1 MAAEKR
7 GIEIKIP
14 LPGFWEETNR
24 IKVVFSH
31 YTGTLSFF
39 FFFSLE
45 GKLIQ
50 GVKKRLRKLAKMV
63 HIMRL
68 HQTRGTAERDS
79 SSWSGAFDYQKLNG
93 SKPHDVQK
101 LEYLNKIIQE
111 KKLTKQEV
119 AVFGNGRNDQKWL
132 EAIMRPKGLAIAVD
146 VGEGCAIVAM
156 TSATIFVS
164 DINNGLDLL
173 LDPKCSIATLRTL
186 GEKPLEEVRRFCC
199 TLLGDRRHSP
209 QTTPSDRCTG
219 AASGLKP
226 DRSSNARWQSV
237 RASP

>member
-7 GIEIKIP
+7 GIEIKI
-14 LPGFWEETNR
+14 PGFWEETNR
-24 IKVVFSH
+24 IKVVFSD
-31 YTGTLSFF
+31 YTGTL
-39 FFFSLE
+39 SLE

-63 HIMRL
+63 HIYVVTSD
-68 HQTRGTAERDS
+68 TRGTAERELRAVL
-79 SSWSGAFDYQKLNG
+79 GPEHLTIKKLNG

-186 GEKPLEEVRRFCC
+186 GDKPL
-199 TLLGDRRHSP
+199 
-209 QTTPSDRCTG
+209 
-219 AASGLKP
+219 KK
-226 DRSSNARWQSV
+226 
-237 RASP
+237 